1 VVGHAGA
8 AGALAEGALLAAPG
22 AARREALDDL
32 YRIRYIAGM
41 EYVIR
46 QTEAFIEWRAALRDQ
61 KAAAAIRRRIER
73 AEAGNL
79 GDVKPV
85 GEGVS
90 EFRVDVGPGYRLY
103 FTVRE
108 RVVVFLLVGG
118 DKSMQARDIAKAIA
132 LAKEI

>member
-1 VVGHAGA
+1 
-8 AGALAEGALLAAPG
+8 
-22 AARREALDDL
+22 
-32 YRIRYIAGM
+32 M

>member
-1 VVGHAGA
+1 M
-8 AGALAEGALLAAPG
+8 
-22 AARREALDDL
+22 LDEM
-32 YRIRYIAGM
+32 YRSRYIAGM

-46 QTEAFIEWRAALRDQ
+46 QSKAFIEWRATLRDV

-79 GDVKPV
+79 GDVKSV

-118 DKSMQARDIAKAIA
+118 DKSTQARDIAKAIA